1 MALSATQVAKFK
13 TPEKELWVS
22 DGDKLFLVITPKGS
36 KIWKMKYI
44 KS

>member
-22 DGDKLFLVITPKGS
+22 DGDKLFWRLRLREQKFG
-36 KIWKMKYI
+36 K
-44 KS
+44 